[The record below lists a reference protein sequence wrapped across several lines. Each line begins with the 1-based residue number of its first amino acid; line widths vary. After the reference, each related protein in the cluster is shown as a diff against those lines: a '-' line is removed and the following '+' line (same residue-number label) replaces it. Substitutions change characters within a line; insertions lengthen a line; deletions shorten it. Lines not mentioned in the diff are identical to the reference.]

1 VREIW
6 LAPPRRLVLLPAP
19 TIYLV
24 SVALVLRLI
33 FVADDLSGHVAGI
46 VMELQLSFR
55 RVAFDF
61 GFLLLAIDFNLLICR
76 VLKKA
81 ATSQNAYIRYSFPV
95 FALAAPVRDPASDA
109 PDGNLV
115 DAVSRG

>member
-24 SVALVLRLI
+24 SVGLVLRLI

-46 VMELQLSFR
+46 VMEFPTFFSPF
-55 RVAFDF
+55 AFDF
-61 GFLLLAIDFNLLICR
+61 GFLASILIC
-76 VLKKA
+76 
-81 ATSQNAYIRYSFPV
+81 
-95 FALAAPVRDPASDA
+95 
-109 PDGNLV
+109 
-115 DAVSRG
+115 